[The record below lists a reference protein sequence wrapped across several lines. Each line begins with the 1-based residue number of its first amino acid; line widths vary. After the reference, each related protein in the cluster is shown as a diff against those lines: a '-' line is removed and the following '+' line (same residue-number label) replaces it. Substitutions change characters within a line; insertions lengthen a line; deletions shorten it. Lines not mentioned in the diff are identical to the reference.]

1 VPGTCEIEG
10 TRHLSL
16 LALHVA
22 SNRCRFKEPHIR
34 ESIACGCELNGGNPK
49 LVNKKTPWS
58 GKGVWRD
65 R

>member
-22 SNRCRFKEPHIR
+22 SNGRGSSCPTSMKASLRVV
-34 ESIACGCELNGGNPK
+34 G
-49 LVNKKTPWS
+49 
-58 GKGVWRD
+58 
-65 R
+65 

>member
-22 SNRCRFKEPHIR
+22 SNRCRFKEPT
-34 ESIACGCELNGGNPK
+34 SVKAL
-49 LVNKKTPWS
+49 LVVAS
-58 GKGVWRD
+58 
-65 R
+65 